1 MAKKKLKKEKRSK
14 KLLKDKA
21 IVNFLLEHM
30 KPVKID
36 ISKFKFPSFFNF
48 LENEENNSNNSNIF
62 NNEKIFNESP
72 KSGASLLNN
81 D

>member
-1 MAKKKLKKEKRSK
+1 MAKKKIKNGKRSK
-14 KLLKDKA
+14 KLLRDKA

-36 ISKFKFPSFFNF
+36 FSKFKIPSFFNF

-62 NNEKIFNESP
+62 NDEKIFNESP

-81 D
+81 N

>member
-1 MAKKKLKKEKRSK
+1 MAKKKIKNGKRSK
-14 KLLKDKA
+14 KILRDKA

-36 ISKFKFPSFFNF
+36 FSKIKIPSFFNF
-48 LENEENNSNNSNIF
+48 LENEENNSNIF
-62 NNEKIFNESP
+62 NDEKIFNESP

-81 D
+81 N

>member
-14 KLLKDKA
+14 KLL

-36 ISKFKFPSFFNF
+36 FSKFKIPSFFNF

-81 D
+81 N